1 MATAEK
7 TRTITVTTS
16 SGTTKWELR
25 IAWVINWQD
34 AETNKSS
41 ITVAGS
47 LKSLKGS
54 FTSSMNQQLQIHW
67 HDLHDNTDV
76 TLGTVSTKTIKD
88 GATLSIK
95 KTVHVTHNADGN
107 LSGEARVV
115 WGKSGFE
122 EWVPNSQQLQTDR
135 KAFPRIERE
144 STLYLDDTFDVD
156 DGFSM
161 VIEPVKSTYRHWIWL
176 NAQVDG
182 VGFSHR
188 LAAITDNVKTSFDW
202 LPTDSQIAEI
212 MSAIPNKTSL
222 SATLT
227 VRTYDEND
235 QKVGID
241 TVVTLTITVPNSF
254 MYRPLVTQ
262 VGMTEINDSIS
273 PYISSVNDVVKILS
287 KKSISITIDAVNYST
302 LKKVSLT
309 NGTQVKN
316 LTIGTPTTVNSNK
329 RYTWTVQFT
338 NLTAVGF
345 KLSATDSR
353 GFTTTDNYFTT
364 GTLYNYSIPQFTDV
378 RVFREPIK
386 SSDAFLNVY
395 GKWWKSTIGS
405 TANTLTIGYKFNNA
419 SSWTYIIS
427 NQNVANPFTYEDTAI
442 STSATYSE
450 DYPVQIYLKDKF
462 GTAQT
467 FTVTLPSSRAVLWL
481 GKSTVRASEHL
492 VVEGFDPTISMKNL
506 SGTPELVG
514 YDFYAFRDRLQWR
527 YYGDVGANATKSFT
541 FPVSTGARYLVG
553 TFGSTAGMLDTMWI
567 INFGLARMI
576 GEGFSS
582 STAFTYSSGYA
593 KYDTNENYAYR
604 RNGTVTLH
612 LVIKPTAD
620 VTWGNT
626 ETQVALIPVGFRP
639 IVNQRRLGQGSAK
652 NNFYFEIRTSGAVM
666 AARYGTTEYIQT
678 PSGAWLNFDCT
689 YMGGDGWITVS
700 SSTSGFTVANT
711 ANGSCA
717 VYVCKV
723 N

>member
-1 MATAEK
+1 MAATAEK
-7 TRTITVTTS
+7 TKTITVTTS
-16 SGTTKWELR
+16 SGETKWELR
-25 IAWVINWQD
+25 IAWHLDSQD
-34 AETNKSS
+34 DVNNKST
-41 ITVAGS
+41 ITVTGS
-47 LKSLKGS
+47 MKSLKGS

-76 TLGTVSTKTIKD
+76 SLGTVSTKTIKD
-88 GATLSIK
+88 GATLSVK
-95 KTVHVTHNADGN
+95 KTIQVTHNTDGN
-107 LSGEARVV
+107 LSGEAFAI
-115 WGKSGFE
+115 WGKSGAE
-122 EWVPNSQQLQTDR
+122 EWIPNTTRLETDR

-144 STLYLDDTFDVD
+144 SEIEVSGDFVEGGVYVAIYNKSNYKHEIYLDSRVGST
-156 DGFSM
+156 GFNQKIASL
-161 VIEPVKSTYRHWIWL
+161 S
-176 NAQVDG
+176 
-182 VGFSHR
+182 
-188 LAAITDNVKTSFDW
+188 DNVTDDFSWVPTSAQEATI
-202 LPTDSQIAEI
+202 L
-212 MSAIPNKTSL
+212 SAIPNTTTVKAKVTVKTFKNS
-222 SATLT
+222 T
-227 VRTYDEND
+227 
-235 QKVGID
+235 QIGID
-241 TVVTLTITVPNSF
+241 RTATITLRANEISNSPGLSYSF
-254 MYRPLVTQ
+254 GEANSAIASYLLNQNEVVQ
-262 VGMTEINDSIS
+262 V
-273 PYISSVNDVVKILS
+273 LS
-287 KKSISITIDAVNYST
+287 KKEFYNFTVTTMNHST
-302 LKKVSLT
+302 LKKVT
-309 NGTQVKN
+309 IQNGSQVKSPS
-316 LTIGTPTTVNSNK
+316 IVTPTTSGSNK
-329 RYTWTVQFT
+329 VYVFPTIAFT
-338 NLTAVGF
+338 NLTTVGF
-345 KLSATDSR
+345 KITVTDSR
-353 GFTTTDNYFTT
+353 GFTYSTNEGT
-364 GTLYNYSIPQFTDV
+364 GEHYYPYYIPQFTDV
-378 RVFREPIK
+378 KLFREPIK
-386 SSDAFLNVY
+386 SSDAFLSLY

-567 INFGLARMI
+567 VNFGLARMI
-576 GEGFSS
+576 GEGYSS
-582 STAFTYSSGYA
+582 STAFSYSSGYEQ
-593 KYDTNENYAYR
+593 YDTNANYAYR
-604 RNGTVTLH
+604 KNGTVSLH
-612 LVIKPTAD
+612 LVIKPTAA
-620 VTWGNT
+620 VTWGST
-626 ETQVALIPVGFRP
+626 ETQVALIPIGFRP
-639 IVNQRRLGQGSAK
+639 IVNQRRLGQGSGK
-652 NNFYFEIRTSGAVM
+652 NNFFFEIRTSGAVM

-678 PSGAWLNFDCT
+678 PNGAWLNFDCT
-689 YMGGDGWITVS
+689 YVGGDGWITVS